1 LQEREQRALSLVKE
15 IDEKVMS
22 GKLFLST
29 ANTGGIKLEWS
40 SRLRTCAGR
49 AHWTKCKSRPLDTTV
64 PKDQHTLKI
73 ELSTKI
79 ITDERICLKYGAD
92 NREIEGYVGS

>member
-1 LQEREQRALSLVKE
+1 MALNLVQE

-22 GKLFLST
+22 GKLYLST
-29 ANTGGIKLEWS
+29 ANSGGIKIEWS

-49 AHWTKCKSRPLDTTV
+49 AHWTKVKSRPLDTGP

-79 ITDERICLKYGAD
+79 ITDERTTFKGD
-92 NREIEGYVGS
+92 TDDREIEGYISS